1 MGGGGVAVG
10 ADLDEGSE
18 AAGEQPATTSTK
30 IVTSSQRAFCTFI
43 RASLPDADRS
53 ELPTRGPA
61 PQKHSTY
68 YSKLAREY
76 RRLLTDDQTNLKCH
90 RRPDV

>member
-1 MGGGGVAVG
+1 MQAM
-10 ADLDEGSE
+10 
-18 AAGEQPATTSTK
+18 
-30 IVTSSQRAFCTFI
+30 R
-43 RASLPDADRS
+43 DADRS

-90 RRPDV
+90 RLPDV

>member
-18 AAGEQPATTSTK
+18 AAGEQPAATTSTK

-43 RASLPDADRS
+43 RVSLPDADRS
-53 ELPTRGPA
+53 EATHKRTGTPETLDLLLEVGQRIPPPA
-61 PQKHSTY
+61 
-68 YSKLAREY
+68 
-76 RRLLTDDQTNLKCH
+76 D
-90 RRPDV
+90 

>member
-1 MGGGGVAVG
+1 MG

-18 AAGEQPATTSTK
+18 AAGEQPAATTSTK

-43 RASLPDADRS
+43 RVSLPGADRS

-90 RRPDV
+90 RLPDV